1 GMRHSMWLKLEASPI
16 WHPAYRLYRRLP
28 VWCRAPLRWIATPCW
43 TMLMLLIRIAARRRV
58 GAGPFAGTKPLPS
71 PVFPPLPSGSLLGT
85 AELELHGAI
94 EELVE
99 RSYRT
104 VLNLG
109 AADGYYAVGLAR
121 RLPSARVVAFETV
134 GELRDIAAR
143 SAAANRVAD
152 RVHVTGHCDAAA

>member
-1 GMRHSMWLKLEASPI
+1 MRHSMWLKLEASPI

-43 TMLMLLIRIAARRRV
+43 TMLMLLTRSAARGGV
-58 GAGPFAGTKPLPS
+58 VAGPFAGTKLLLSPVSARLLPS
-71 PVFPPLPSGSLLGT
+71 YLLGT

-121 RLPSARVVAFETV
+121 RLPSARVVA
-134 GELRDIAAR
+134 
-143 SAAANRVAD
+143 
-152 RVHVTGHCDAAA
+152 